1 MSKKQK
7 SVMLAI
13 NIYVLVFLMTFITR
27 VVTAYIGIDYPEIS
41 SVEISNLVTFPS
53 FFGMAAALVIGP
65 LSLKFGQVKLANM
78 YILFMV
84 LHCVVH

>member
-53 FFGMAAALVIGP
+53 FLAWLQP
-65 LSLKFGQVKLANM
+65 SLSAR
-78 YILFMV
+78 
-84 LHCVVH
+84 CP